1 MKIKQAILKNINGN
15 EVMTTWLDV
24 RPGLKA
30 GAIVS
35 LKDFKPEE
43 RWRVEELFE
52 PAHELDQIEEEI
64 LEFGYSP
71 HVNDWCG
78 FGQGLGL

>member
-1 MKIKQAILKNINGN
+1 MRIKQAILKNINGP
-15 EVMTTWLDV
+15 ETLTTWLDV

-35 LKDFKPEE
+35 LKDFKPSE
-43 RWRVEELFE
+43 RWRVEQMFEQEHDAPIEFEL
-52 PAHELDQIEEEI
+52 
-64 LEFGYSP
+64 GYNP

>member
-1 MKIKQAILKNINGN
+1 MKIKQAVLKNLNGN
-15 EVMTTWLDV
+15 ETMTTWLDV

-52 PAHELDQIEEEI
+52 QEHEATD
-64 LEFGYSP
+64 FDFHRNWTNNNFDK
-71 HVNDWCG
+71 HV
-78 FGQGLGL
+78 GLGL